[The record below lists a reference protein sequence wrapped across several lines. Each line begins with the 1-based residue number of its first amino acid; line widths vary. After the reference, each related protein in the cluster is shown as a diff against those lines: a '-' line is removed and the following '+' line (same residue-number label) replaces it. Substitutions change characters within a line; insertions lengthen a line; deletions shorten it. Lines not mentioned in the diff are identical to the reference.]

1 MKERKNIKIRVIPN
15 DGRLYLHGENGEVA
29 SVEATPEAYREK
41 GRFTPPDQPSHP
53 GGADEKSVVV
63 PSGGEWKA
71 LYPGPGHAVV
81 LRCENAVNVRYL
93 EFALQNFL
101 LLLRRVPF
109 VVRGHSL
116 EAA

>member
-1 MKERKNIKIRVIPN
+1 MMEDCTFMERTEKSHRWRRLRKPIGRKDASLLQTSHHIR
-15 DGRLYLHGENGEVA
+15 
-29 SVEATPEAYREK
+29 
-41 GRFTPPDQPSHP
+41 